1 MSSRFVID
9 NSVVMSWC
17 FEDEGSNYA
26 EAVLESLETREALVP
41 AIWPLEVGNVLLVA
55 ERKKRLNHSS
65 SVRFLGLLGGL
76 PISVEQEPP
85 DRMLKEILSL
95 AREHKLSTYDASYLD
110 LAMRLDLPLSTLN
123 TSLLRAAGKC
133 EVPVYEPGRSI

>member
-17 FEDEGSNYA
+17 FEDEGNHYA

-110 LAMRLDLPLSTLN
+110 LAMRLDLPLSTLD
-123 TSLLRAAGKC
+123 TSLLKAAGKC
-133 EVPVYEPGRSI
+133 EVPVYEPDRSG